1 MVALGGD
8 DEPAPAP
15 KLRGA
20 GLVRIDPSTLRIAE
34 AVPLDGTPS
43 DVAAASGRAWAI
55 NDDDQTITEISA
67 DGRRVRTFSTGGS
80 PTAIA
85 AAADDLWV
93 AEGRGGPSQYLG
105 ARTRSVAHLAG
116 PLRAMRDR
124 IALPTGGGRV
134 STSRND
140 RIALSQRAVWVIAG
154 DGSLVQIDPLSDEV
168 VRVLPLHAIAV
179 AASDDRAW
187 ALTSDR
193 SLVPVGERGGTG
205 DAPIDASPGA
215 SALAVGGGALW
226 VSDAGAGELLR
237 IDPADPAARRKIA
250 VGAGAGE
257 VAYGDGAAW
266 VLDPARGRALR
277 IDGESGSV
285 TGAVAV
291 GGTPRDVAVSGDD
304 VWVSVAPSSSA
315 DTVACGPLQSGG
327 AAADVVLVAD
337 LPCAA
342 DAARRRSRWLRRSA
356 MSSSSAATAPAT
368 TASATGSAT
377 TRPRKRPRST
387 PRSARPTRGPTP
399 PTRAS

>member
-1 MVALGGD
+1 MVAGC
-8 DEPAPAP
+8 E
-15 KLRGA
+15 
-20 GLVRIDPSTLRIAE
+20 
-34 AVPLDGTPS
+34 
-43 DVAAASGRAWAI
+43 
-55 NDDDQTITEISA
+55 
-67 DGRRVRTFSTGGS
+67 TFSTGGS

-85 AAADDLWV
+85 ATAGDLWV
-93 AEGRGGPSQYLG
+93 AEGRGGGPSQYLG

-124 IALPTGGGRV
+124 ISLPTGGGRV

-140 RIALSQRAVWVIAG
+140 RIALSRRAVWVIAG

-179 AASDDRAW
+179 AAAEDRAW

-193 SLVPVGERGGTG
+193 SLVPVGERVGTG

-215 SALAVGGGALW
+215 SALAVGGNALW

-277 IDGESGSV
+277 VDGESGSV

-291 GGTPRDVAVSGDD
+291 GGTPREWPSPATTYGYP
-304 VWVSVAPSSSA
+304 SVRVRAPRPRPAARCRAAARPPTSSSSP
-315 DTVACGPLQSGG
+315 TF
-327 AAADVVLVAD
+327 
-337 LPCAA
+337 PCAA
-342 DAARRRSRWLRRSA
+342 DGAPPRSRWLRRSA
-356 MSSSSAATAPAT
+356 KSSGSAATAPAT

-387 PRSARPTRGPTP
+387 REVRGQRADLRRRPARRDRSRAVPAAAPDPDRGRGAERPARDGVADKHRPAAHARCEAERATRVYAAHGSRGPVGGGDG
-399 PTRAS
+399 R